1 MRIFLS
7 LPEQCAKYYFCICM
21 ENEYGE
27 IPTRLVPA
35 ILATVFCCLPFGI
48 MAVYHSSQTES
59 ALLAGNRRAA
69 AESSQAAKN
78 WILVSLF
85 AGLSVYAIGLIVWI
99 CAALALSTLD

>member
-1 MRIFLS
+1 
-7 LPEQCAKYYFCICM
+7 M

-35 ILATVFCCLPFGI
+35 ILAMVFCCLPFGI

-85 AGLSVYAIGLIVWI
+85 AGPIGLIIWI